1 MSGTAVLTGLDPTER
16 PEPDVAVLGSA
27 RVHGSAVTPG
37 QRALVA
43 ALVLHRRDGA
53 TTDALIDAVWPH
65 GAPNSGRASV
75 QNQIAR
81 LRRRLGLRSITH
93 IDGRYQLAGST
104 DVDRMAHAVE
114 QLA

>member
-1 MSGTAVLTGLDPTER
+1 MA
-16 PEPDVAVLGSA
+16 A
-27 RVHGSAVTPG
+27 R
-37 QRALVA
+37 
-43 ALVLHRRDGA
+43 
-53 TTDALIDAVWPH
+53 
-65 GAPNSGRASV
+65 APNSGRASV

-104 DVDRMAHAVE
+104 DVDCMAHAVE